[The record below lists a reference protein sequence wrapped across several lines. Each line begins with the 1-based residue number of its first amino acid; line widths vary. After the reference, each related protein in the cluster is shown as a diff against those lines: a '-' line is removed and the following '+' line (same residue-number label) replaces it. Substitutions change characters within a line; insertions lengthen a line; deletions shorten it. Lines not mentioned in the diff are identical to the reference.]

1 MSRRADLVRLALV
14 SSILAV
20 LAAPPARAQDAAK
33 LPSGREVVDRYVEAI
48 GGKAA
53 VTKHTSTKVEGTF
66 SVPAQGLNGT
76 LEVLS
81 AAPDRFLLRVTLPG
95 VGEIANGFDG
105 TVGWLMDPMMGPMLL
120 QGEAL
125 ARDEGRRGLLRR
137 AARRASTTRAWRRSS
152 GRSSRARP
160 STRCASSARTGG
172 EDFEFYDVASGL
184 LVGSTGKRTLPMGTF
199 DVTNVLSD
207 YKDFGGL
214 RLATRS
220 RQRMMGIEQV
230 MTIGSVEF
238 DTVDA
243 AAFAL
248 PPPIKALVK

>member
-1 MSRRADLVRLALV
+1 MSRHADLVRLALV
-14 SSILAV
+14 SSILAF

-53 VTKHTSTKVEGTF
+53 VTKYKSTRVEGTF
-66 SVPAQGLNGT
+66 SVPAQGLKGT

-120 QGEAL
+120 EGEAL
-125 ARDEGRRGLLRR
+125 AEMKIDADYYGALHDGAHYKSLETVERTVFEGTPVYKVRVER
-137 AARRASTTRAWRRSS
+137 
-152 GRSSRARP
+152 
-160 STRCASSARTGG
+160 RTGG
-172 EDFEFYDVASGL
+172 EDFEFYAVASGL

-207 YKDFGGL
+207 YEDFGGL

-238 DTVDA
+238 DTVDG